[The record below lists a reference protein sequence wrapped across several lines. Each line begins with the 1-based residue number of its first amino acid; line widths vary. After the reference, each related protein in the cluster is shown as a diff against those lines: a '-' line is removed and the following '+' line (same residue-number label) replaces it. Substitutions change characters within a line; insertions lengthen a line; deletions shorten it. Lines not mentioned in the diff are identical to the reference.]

1 MERLKIDGSESGG
14 WSVMGL
20 GKWDR
25 ITGLILEGFFEG
37 VRVVGN
43 FFWVICFNWWL
54 SNFDWGN
61 W

>member
-37 VRVVGN
+37 VKGGGE
-43 FFWVICFNWWL
+43 FFLGDLF
-54 SNFDWGN
+54 
-61 W
+61 